1 MVVVGA
7 IVFALLLGNVTAMYL
22 TFDRSGALLRDTLA
36 QQGLFCT
43 SRKVPANKR
52 LALFKAFTADFMV
65 NGGMDTQA
73 VLREFPNQL
82 RGDVLMA
89 IYAPLLET
97 STAFLRCPDPLR
109 RHMLTLVR
117 PVVALKK
124 ETVVSGGQYNSLLY
138 ILLKGSLQVTMA
150 AGFVDGGDD
159 RRTGNSPG
167 GASTPS
173 PAKFKRSA
181 TQVTGGPCR
190 RLHPHLTS
198 MTSTSITST
207 SIITSPPPPP
217 RPISVVEGEDADAD
231 AREPRR
237 RHPPRRR
244 LRRPAPVAVQRLR
257 HLAVLHLPGRLR

>member
-1 MVVVGA
+1 MYKRQ
-7 IVFALLLGNVTAMYL
+7 VFALLLGNVTAMYL

-150 AGFVDGGDD
+150 AGFADGADD
-159 RRTGNSPG
+159 LS
-167 GASTPS
+167 
-173 PAKFKRSA
+173 
-181 TQVTGGPCR
+181 
-190 RLHPHLTS
+190 LIH
-198 MTSTSITST
+198 I
-207 SIITSPPPPP
+207 
-217 RPISVVEGEDADAD
+217 
-231 AREPRR
+231 
-237 RHPPRRR
+237 
-244 LRRPAPVAVQRLR
+244 
-257 HLAVLHLPGRLR
+257 